1 MDDDTLLNHLPSEE
15 TLDRVADAL
24 EQMTRGDAIA
34 ERTATALNTI
44 SSNSELVTALETF
57 TALWNVTPAVSHK
70 CVYRG
75 SSLGTSLTAAQ
86 KAAIADGSFDGLFV
100 GDYWTINNRVYRI
113 ADIDYYWNSGDTAF
127 TKHHLV
133 IVPDASFGNGPMN
146 DTHIT
151 TGAYVGSKMYTDASS
166 VLNTAKTTVAND
178 FGDALA
184 THQIYL
190 QNATTSGYASAGA
203 WYDSTVELMN
213 EPMVYGSYIFTP
225 GGNGSTI
232 VNRYTVE
239 KSQLA
244 LFRLNHRMI
253 NPGRYW
259 YWLRDVVS
267 ATYFAF
273 VYHDGRAACR
283 YAGTSFGVRPA
294 FCIVGN

>member
-1 MDDDTLLNHLPSEE
+1 MDDTLLNHFPSEE

-44 SSNSELVTALETF
+44 SSNSELVTALENF

-86 KAAIADGSFDGLFV
+86 KAAIADGSFDGMFV

-113 ADIDYYWNSGDTAF
+113 ADIDYYYNSGDTAF

-133 IVPDASFGNGPMN
+133 IVPDASFGSGPMN
-146 DTHIT
+146 DTNIT
-151 TGAYVGSKMYTDASS
+151 TGAYVGSLMYTDASS

-184 THQIYL
+184 THRIYL
-190 QNATTSGYASAGA
+190 QNATTSGYASDGN

-225 GGNGSTI
+225 GSNGSTI

-267 ATYFAF
+267 AAYFAAADNYGF
-273 VYHDGRAACR
+273 AYYYAARAS
-283 YAGTSFGVRPA
+283 TGVRPA